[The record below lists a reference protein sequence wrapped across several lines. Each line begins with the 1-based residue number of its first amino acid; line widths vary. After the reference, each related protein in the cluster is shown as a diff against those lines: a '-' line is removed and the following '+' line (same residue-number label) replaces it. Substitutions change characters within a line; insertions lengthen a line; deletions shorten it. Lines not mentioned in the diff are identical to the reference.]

1 MSDDSDSNRGEE
13 QESQSHPQPTAMK
26 AILKWKLDSGQI
38 TEDLVRVPTP
48 SAAASQQPKVSSGLL
63 FGESTFFRGTV

>member
-13 QESQSHPQPTAMK
+13 QESLSHPQSTAMK

-48 SAAASQQPKVSSGLL
+48 TAASQQQKVSLGLL
-63 FGESTFFRGTV
+63 FG